1 MIILQK
7 NKNDTLN
14 MVKTFCWYFL
24 TLSMTLVMVAF
35 SMQFTIIDVIKL
47 NETISKNIL
56 QNPISEEEEEES
68 ADTNADHYIYVQNQF
83 DVVGFEQ
90 GIHHCINN
98 SCSNYRID
106 VFKTL
111 NDPPES
117 QL

>member
-1 MIILQK
+1 
-7 NKNDTLN
+7 

-35 SMQFTIIDVIKL
+35 SMQFTIIDAIKL
-47 NETISKNIL
+47 NDAISKNIL

-68 ADTNADHYIYVQNQF
+68 ANADADHYIYVQDLF
-83 DVVGFEQ
+83 AVVGVEQ
-90 GIHHCINN
+90 RIHHNINKSCIN
-98 SCSNYRID
+98 YRFD

-111 NDPPES
+111 NDPPER